1 MTRPIS
7 TRTKYLHTVS
17 LTGCVKC
24 SETLTERGGRLALA
38 TDCKGP
44 ELKHYLSLLHIDEFI
59 GATACGDDVE
69 HGKPDPRIVGV
80 ALRKL
85 GLTGHEAVMIGDTPY
100 DAEAASAGRRRVC

>member
-1 MTRPIS
+1 
-7 TRTKYLHTVS
+7 VF
-17 LTGCVKC
+17 
-24 SETLTERGGRLALA
+24 ETLTRGGSKLALA

-44 ELKHYLSLLHIDEFI
+44 ELKHYVSLLDIDAFI

-85 GLTGHEAVMIGDTPY
+85 GLAGREAVMIGDTPY
-100 DAEAASAGRRRVC
+100 DAEAAFGAGTAAAGVLTGGFTAESLQGKAALGAAI

>member
-1 MTRPIS
+1 MRE
-7 TRTKYLHTVS
+7 VF
-17 LTGCVKC
+17 
-24 SETLTERGGRLALA
+24 ETLTQRGGKLALA

-85 GLTGHEAVMIGDTPY
+85 GLTGL
-100 DAEAASAGRRRVC
+100 RR